1 MILSLESLCFFNIEL
16 YGKPDSR
23 FLKKFLRLSY
33 SFSRYNKSCFLGKQ
47 IALSI
52 VFLEDMQRKRNKN
65 AAQNSQLVRKIVLN
79 LLKKNKGKE
88 SLRSKRLKAG
98 WNNDFLLQLI
108 TNYNAFALMQ
118 ISTFPFNQ

>member
-1 MILSLESLCFFNIEL
+1 
-16 YGKPDSR
+16 
-23 FLKKFLRLSY
+23 
-33 SFSRYNKSCFLGKQ
+33 
-47 IALSI
+47 
-52 VFLEDMQRKRNKN
+52 MQRKRNKN